1 MEKIIE
7 KVKQANSIALFTHC
21 NADLDAYGSV
31 GAMYH
36 CLKSQGKTVCIFLC
50 EEIKRKF
57 DFLQLENIFTEPTE
71 QDFDLAIS
79 LDAST
84 LDRLEQYSTFFKKF
98 DNVLIDHHFGGEK
111 YYSLGYVDPQA
122 PATCDILF
130 DMFKKFDTSITPV
143 MATCMYMGIMGDTG
157 CLMHDNTTPQTF
169 KKVADL
175 LELGA
180 DRDSVKQVLMSKTLA
195 EVKVYES
202 IIKTLQID
210 DNIASAVLS
219 KKDKKALGIEE
230 SIETSDISNLLLS
243 IEGIKISAL
252 IKQST
257 KNIWRVSLRAK
268 KGFDLAS
275 LCRQFGGGGHKQ
287 AAGYTA
293 VGNLAFIKKQLLENL
308 KKLKEE
314 K

>member
-36 CLKSQGKTVCIFLC
+36 YLKSQGKTVCIFLC
-50 EEIKRKF
+50 EDIKSKF
-57 DFLQLENIFTEPTE
+57 DFLKLENIFTEPTD
-71 QDFDLAIS
+71 QNFDLAIS

-84 LDRLEQYSTFFKKF
+84 LDRLEQNGTFFKKF

-111 YYSLGYVDPQA
+111 YSSLGYVDPQA
-122 PATCDILF
+122 PATCEILF
-130 DMFKKFDTSITPV
+130 DMFKKIDIPITSV
-143 MATCMYMGIMGDTG
+143 MATCIYMGIMGDTG
-157 CLMHDNTTPQTF
+157 CLMHDNTTSHTL
-169 KKVADL
+169 KKVAEL

-210 DNIASAVLS
+210 DNIACAVLS

-230 SIETSDISNLLLS
+230 IVETSDISNLLLS

-268 KGFDLAS
+268 KGFDMAS
-275 LCRQFGGGGHKQ
+275 FCRKFGGGGHKQ
-287 AAGYTA
+287 AAGYTV
-293 VGNLAFIKKQLLENL
+293 VGNLAYIKKRLLGNL
-308 KKLKEE
+308 KNLKEG